1 MDSLRDQATDASHRV
16 ADSVRNAKRLSKETK
31 ISALDLLVL
40 AVVIALFAGTGRDH
54 AGLTVFT
61 LSGSDAASWRDI
73 IVALSIAYI
82 VLVLAVAPFELL
94 AGARSATRAELFG
107 KFAYLLVLLFVG
119 FSLIYYYVGSKQLWS
134 PDDLSHV
141 SAMFVTMGT
150 IVTAGFA
157 GIEPKSDWIRGLLV
171 LQMTIDI
178 VLVAT
183 VGSMALQRYGE
194 PPSASNVGHSDRA
207 ETS

>member
-1 MDSLRDQATDASHRV
+1 VDSLRDQATDASHRV